1 MNIYIYGR
9 FSVELRSARDVASDD
24 GLCGGRLSVHA
35 FISGIWHGHGHGH
48 ARTEPKI
55 NKWANAGRTDER
67 TNGQTDA
74 WTNGRASKLDSTGA
88 LITVMASALSTDT
101 VSQSAFVSV
110 NVSVAAAFV
119 STLGF
124 LIFFSLSPKRGWLT
138 GDGMAVAVAVPVAL
152 ALAPSYLLLPFD

>member
-1 MNIYIYGR
+1 
-9 FSVELRSARDVASDD
+9 
-24 GLCGGRLSVHA
+24 
-35 FISGIWHGHGHGH
+35 
-48 ARTEPKI
+48 
-55 NKWANAGRTDER
+55 
-67 TNGQTDA
+67 
-74 WTNGRASKLDSTGA
+74 
-88 LITVMASALSTDT
+88 MASALSTDT

-124 LIFFSLSPKRGWLT
+124 LIFFSLAPKRGWLT

>member
-35 FISGIWHGHGHGH
+35 FISGIWHGHGH

-124 LIFFSLSPKRGWLT
+124 LIFFSLAPKRGWLT
-138 GDGMAVAVAVPVAL
+138 GDGMAVA
-152 ALAPSYLLLPFD
+152 LAPSYLLLPFD